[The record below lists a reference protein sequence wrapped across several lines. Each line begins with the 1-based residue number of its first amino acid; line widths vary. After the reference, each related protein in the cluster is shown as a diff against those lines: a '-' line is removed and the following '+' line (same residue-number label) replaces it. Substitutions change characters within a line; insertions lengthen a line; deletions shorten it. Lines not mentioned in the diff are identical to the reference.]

1 MIQAQAERNEGAD
14 DMPEIRE
21 LKCVAHG
28 EKCNGTPK
36 HAHIFRW
43 VKR

>member
-1 MIQAQAERNEGAD
+1 MIQAQADDDEGAD

-28 EKCNGTPK
+28 EKCNGNPK